1 MTARTN
7 NIAINSG
14 SEHPIPSKDDFRRKT
29 GALITVTNFV
39 LVFGICVLGA
49 SLNRF
54 FATSPS
60 SNTSGAD
67 ALLDQIS
74 KLTQDLD
81 AFEKLKKQFTSD
93 EIELLWDKQ
102 HISDLEGRI
111 MEMKTGFGSFA
122 EKEIEV
128 KKGLK
133 KQHEEI
139 ENLLVDNWKRFE
151 AERENDQQILKDLV
165 TKVRSTHQQ
174 MQDEHI
180 ENESMKK
187 ALEMMTLE
195 VERAQRARLR
205 GSK

>member
-7 NIAINSG
+7 NIAIQSG
-14 SEHPIPSKDDFRRKT
+14 SDNRMPAKDDIRNKT
-29 GALITVTNFV
+29 GALITFTNFV
-39 LVFGICVLGA
+39 LICGICILGA

-54 FATSPS
+54 LASSTSS
-60 SNTSGAD
+60 SSSSAD
-67 ALLDQIS
+67 KLLDQIA
-74 KLTQDLD
+74 KLTHDLD
-81 AFEKLKKQFTSD
+81 AFEKLKEQFTSD

-102 HISDLEGRI
+102 HIADLEGRI
-111 MEMKTGFGSFA
+111 TEMKTGFGSFA

-128 KKGLK
+128 KRGLK

-139 ENLLVDNWKRFE
+139 ENLFVDNWKRFE

-174 MQDEHI
+174 MQEEHI
-180 ENESMKK
+180 ENESMKR
-187 ALEMMTLE
+187 ALEMMTRE
-195 VERAQRARLR
+195 IERSQKARLR